1 MRRGILATFVV
12 LAIAAGSCAADGD
25 VEPTTASSSPV
36 TTSPVTTSPV
46 TTSPVAGSQG
56 TTESSTT
63 SGAGEAIDGDPAADF
78 ELALDGGGTFSLSG
92 EAKPVYLIFWAEW

>member
-1 MRRGILATFVV
+1 MRRGIVATFVV
-12 LAIAAGSCAADGD
+12 LAIAAGSCATDGD
-25 VEPTTASSSPV
+25 VEPTTASS
-36 TTSPVTTSPV
+36 SPVTTSPV